1 MAEEEDVGLTSCHKH
16 IKKYYIYTWEI
27 SYRKPT
33 GNWQISPIQPGLQD
47 SHGIGKDRQKTA
59 GGDLYSWGETKRKRE
74 IIGSRQAK
82 PQTRHRSSGVRRI
95 RILYTN
101 IHYIHS
107 HYIQK

>member
-1 MAEEEDVGLTSCHKH
+1 MIHGTNKRNIEEGVRMAEEEDVGLTSCHKH

-59 GGDLYSWGETKRKRE
+59 GGDLYSWGRLRGK
-74 IIGSRQAK
+74 G
-82 PQTRHRSSGVRRI
+82 RS
-95 RILYTN
+95 
-101 IHYIHS
+101 
-107 HYIQK
+107 